1 MMQAR
6 TDGNGTAAEV
16 ISLNQWAARRTG
28 GGDCSPAIRVL
39 LADGAGLVRAG
50 FRALL
55 EGPQDITVVA
65 EAATG
70 EEVLAAAIETRPDVL
85 LIDVGLPGL
94 DALETTRVIL
104 TDPDLSPVRVL
115 VVSARGSD
123 EDLFGAL
130 RAGASGFLLK
140 DTDPI
145 DLLHAVRVVAD
156 GGAQLSP
163 TVARRLIE
171 EFTSLPDPHRPPP
184 ERLEELTPREREVM
198 TLVAFGLTNHEIAQR
213 LVVSPATAK
222 THVSRAMVKLHAHD
236 RAKLVALAY
245 ETGFVQSG
253 QHEVERGLDQPAD
266 RDSHMGLMS
275 RRSGRTV
282 VAMPRRP
289 HGASADTRVRRL
301 RAVEAPV
308 SLAH

>member
-1 MMQAR
+1 
-6 TDGNGTAAEV
+6 
-16 ISLNQWAARRTG
+16 
-28 GGDCSPAIRVL
+28 
-39 LADGAGLVRAG
+39 
-50 FRALL
+50 
-55 EGPQDITVVA
+55 
-65 EAATG
+65 
-70 EEVLAAAIETRPDVL
+70 
-85 LIDVGLPGL
+85 
-94 DALETTRVIL
+94 
-104 TDPDLSPVRVL
+104 
-115 VVSARGSD
+115 
-123 EDLFGAL
+123 
-130 RAGASGFLLK
+130 
-140 DTDPI
+140 
-145 DLLHAVRVVAD
+145 
-156 GGAQLSP
+156 
-163 TVARRLIE
+163 
-171 EFTSLPDPHRPPP
+171 
-184 ERLEELTPREREVM
+184 M